1 MNNCKIRK
9 EEHKKQ
15 INVFYEI
22 IKNASMN
29 KSDITIILENS
40 RRINVQFG
48 FNCGAYIK
56 GCTVYISV
64 PKYLEDANKTID
76 EQFLYIDLSK
86 VIAIHTHGNTNA
98 KQGTIKIE

>member
-1 MNNCKIRK
+1 MNNCKINK

-29 KSDITIILENS
+29 KSNITIILQNS
-40 RRINVQFG
+40 QRINVQFG
-48 FNCGAYIK
+48 YNCGAYIK
-56 GCTVYISV
+56 GCTAYISV

-86 VIAIHTHGNTNA
+86 VIAIHTRGNTNA